1 MGHSPA
7 ASVMILFDLIP
18 IPRDEFRL
26 PGRSQHHDHRVRAAW
41 DQAEHA
47 WQVELTLEGTGRCRH
62 LPWPLT
68 PASAA
73 SAATSTSRSTMSSRS
88 RVGSMLSTRVAA
100 PIYACAVGTVV
111 ISTLRFSEV
120 EVPPCAYGDRAY
132 LRRLNRIDLCGP
144 RILGQW

>member
-47 WQVELTLEGTGRCRH
+47 WQIELTLEGTGRGRH
-62 LPWPLT
+62 LPST
-68 PASAA
+68 PPAA
-73 SAATSTSRSTMSSRS
+73 SIPP
-88 RVGSMLSTRVAA
+88 A
-100 PIYACAVGTVV
+100 PTA
-111 ISTLRFSEV
+111 F
-120 EVPPCAYGDRAY
+120 RAFGLY
-132 LRRLNRIDLCGP
+132 LL
-144 RILGQW
+144 QQFAE